1 MLRTHIAAAIGC
13 ARANALDGIIRQI
26 WQGHGSGALCDE
38 DASHLSALA
47 HERRLAL
54 QGIPQKVLGGL
65 VLPASGA
72 RASAPLAPA
81 PVRRNSHARGRA
93 EGRVWRPTNRQETQK
108 ILLAAKRYELAERRR
123 GERNGPLGAIALE
136 VLEYFVNLVDFR
148 TGRLEPSLDTIMRK
162 VRRSRDAVVRA
173 LKALRAHGFLDWLRR
188 YEPTGHEG
196 RGPQVRQ
203 VSNAYRLSLPQ
214 RALRLLGRL
223 AKTPPLPD
231 DEMQVRQD
239 RAAMRTEQRASL
251 PIEERMAL
259 DLGDTMLA
267 KAMSGLGRLV
277 GIRESARQTESQP
290 VSILYGKTGADGPI
304 PSS

>member
-26 WQGHGSGALCDE
+26 WQGHSSGALCDE

-54 QGIPQKVLGGL
+54 QGRPQRVLGGL
-65 VLPASGA
+65 VLPAGA
-72 RASAPLAPA
+72 PRADALLAPA
-81 PVRRNSHARGRA
+81 PVRRHSHFKGRA

-108 ILLAAKRYELAERRR
+108 ILLAAKRYELAERQR
-123 GERNGPLGAIALE
+123 GKRSGPLGAVALE

-148 TGRLEPSLDTIMRK
+148 TGRLEPSLDTIMLK
-162 VRRSRDAVVRA
+162 VRRSRDAVVRG
-173 LKALRAHGFLDWLRR
+173 LKALREHGFLDWLRR

-214 RALRLLGRL
+214 KALRLLERFGK
-223 AKTPPLPD
+223 APPLPD
-231 DEMQVRQD
+231 DEIQARND
-239 RAAMRTEQRASL
+239 RAAALAAQRAGLSFEDRL
-251 PIEERMAL
+251 TL

-267 KAMSGLGRLV
+267 KALSGLGQLV
-277 GIRESARQTESQP
+277 GKRESARQTESQ
-290 VSILYGKTGADGPI
+290 SLYLSYGKTRENGPL
-304 PSS
+304 PAS